1 MKEQPLIDG
10 RGMPQM
16 MMMMM
21 MDSLV
26 AAGGRASFVY
36 QRAVVLLM
44 DWEID
49 TLKVDLSLS
58 QCCSAVQLVAAA
70 GIGRS
75 KPS

>member
-10 RGMPQM
+10 RGMPQ
-16 MMMMM
+16 MMMM